1 MSFSTSD
8 KAVSFELWEQKLEY
22 NKIEFALWQLSESF
36 EIKVKQD
43 TETIINKRTNGV
55 PYKVSYVNGQPV
67 NDICPYSWESLEYVR
82 KTIKETGAVVNG
94 LFAKYG
100 INLTPNWTEINKH
113 WLSSVER
120 LEKTFGD
127 ALGKAT
133 QAALNNQAYKYQQAY
148 DEELSK
154 DFGLSF
160 GILSSSL
167 VNHLIYAAQSAAK
180 EKKDHERAERVANE
194 AMSNSHVDITV
205 RIFSSVYPIYVDSLE
220 PAMQKLLGE
229 YYAYIVSLF
238 SKELGYNYDDIA
250 ERFNL
255 DKSFDI
261 LDNGEISKETLISA
275 LEKNPNNGVIIGYAI
290 QYGYLD
296 TELCAFG
303 HNSSPMFLNRLKNW
317 AIARLSEIYKAGKL
331 FNKPLIND
339 ENRIIINGLKTFYS
353 YKQPRL
359 EKCQDWQDI
368 LMGAFTQDVAKHLT
382 EMGEI
387 AVAKSNMLIP
397 AEFDKLAKSGK
408 KFYLDSESKS
418 LFVCLYHE
426 LYFNGAYTS
435 ASFLDLKAPFTV
447 EDIDNSLKDINEKI
461 TARLDEINR
470 QAEERRKQEE
480 ARKEAFRIAEIER
493 KEKIKKTTK
502 KLAAIITPIIAV
514 FLVFVILLTTVIIPT
529 NKYNQAL
536 TSIENKNY
544 SKAIDLFSEL
554 GDYKDSKKQIEKIL
568 TDNPVYKFYKA
579 NIGDIITLGNYEQ
592 DANLQN
598 GKEIIEW
605 KIITI
610 KNNRVLLLSK
620 YCIEY
625 LQYHS
630 EDIAMT
636 WEQSDLR
643 DWLNNNFYNQS
654 FSNNEKSLILEVLNE
669 TPDYNDLRFVEGGNN
684 TYDKVFLLSAKE
696 VNQYTTKNERKTVAT
711 PYVKQKGIYVR
722 DNDGNSPWCLR
733 SPGAFENYV
742 AYVNWTGDINYAPN
756 FVYHYQGVRPA
767 VWIDISSIN

>member
-1 MSFSTSD
+1 MSFRTSD

-82 KTIKETGAVVNG
+82 KTIKDTGAVVNE
-94 LFAKYG
+94 LFAKYN
-100 INLTPNWTEINKH
+100 INLTPNWAEINKH
-113 WLSSVER
+113 WLSNVER

-167 VNHLIYAAQSAAK
+167 VNHLIYAAQSVAK

-255 DKSFDI
+255 DKSIDI

-339 ENRIIINGLKTFYS
+339 ENRIIIDGLKTFYS
-353 YKQPRL
+353 YKQPCL

-408 KFYLDSESKS
+408 KFYLDSESKK
-418 LFVCLYHE
+418 LFICLYHE
-426 LYFNGAYTS
+426 LSFDGAYTS
-435 ASFLDLKAPFTV
+435 VSFLDLKAPFTA
-447 EDIDNSLKDINEKI
+447 EDIDSSLIELNEKI
-461 TARLDEINR
+461 RVHSIELV
-470 QAEERRKQEE
+470 K
-480 ARKEAFRIAEIER
+480 KEEIER
-493 KEKIKKTTK
+493 KEREERQKEAQKQKEIRDRKVKKFA
-502 KLAAIITPIIAV
+502 LIITSIVAVII
-514 FLVFVILLTTVIIPT
+514 LFVVLLNSVIIPT
-529 NKYNQAL
+529 SKYN
-536 TSIENKNY
+536 N
-544 SKAIDLFSEL
+544 AIDLMNAGKYEEAIDAFEQMD
-554 GDYKDSKKQIEKIL
+554 GYKDFI
-568 TDNPVYKFYKA
+568 V
-579 NIGDIITLGNYEQ
+579 
-592 DANLQN
+592 
-598 GKEIIEW
+598 
-605 KIITI
+605 
-610 KNNRVLLLSK
+610 
-620 YCIEY
+620 
-625 LQYHS
+625 
-630 EDIAMT
+630 
-636 WEQSDLR
+636 
-643 DWLNNNFYNQS
+643 
-654 FSNNEKSLILEVLNE
+654 
-669 TPDYNDLRFVEGGNN
+669 
-684 TYDKVFLLSAKE
+684 
-696 VNQYTTKNERKTVAT
+696 
-711 PYVKQKGIYVR
+711 
-722 DNDGNSPWCLR
+722 
-733 SPGAFENYV
+733 
-742 AYVNWTGDINYAPN
+742 
-756 FVYHYQGVRPA
+756 
-767 VWIDISSIN
+767 